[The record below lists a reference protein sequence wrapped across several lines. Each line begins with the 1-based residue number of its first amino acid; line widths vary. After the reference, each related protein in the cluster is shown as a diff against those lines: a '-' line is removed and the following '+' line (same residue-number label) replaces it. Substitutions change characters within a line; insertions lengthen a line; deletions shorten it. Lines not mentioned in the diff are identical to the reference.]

1 MYSRKYIRSS
11 APVAAVLPRGG
22 REVAPPPD
30 YTGIAFADQKDRQDF
45 PETLIPERPVPTES
59 GSNEPTEEPIEQM
72 LPPTEEAL
80 PSVSAKDEREYVA
93 DADQT
98 VDEAAPVSVEETA
111 PPLPNDPEPQ
121 TTPSD
126 QAREVPPLLTAEL
139 LRSLTLEDLLLYWML
154 LTLLLSDQED
164 QIYLLLGLLLFSR

>member
-11 APVAAVLPRGG
+11 TPVATVLPRGG

-45 PETLIPERPVPTES
+45 PETLIPERPVFTES
-59 GSNEPTEEPIEQM
+59 ASDEPSAEAIEKTI
-72 LPPTEEAL
+72 PSTEEAL
-80 PSVSAKDEREYVA
+80 PSASAEDEREYAA
-93 DADQT
+93 DADRT
-98 VDEAAPVSVEETA
+98 VDEADPFSVEETA
-111 PPLPNDPEPQ
+111 LPPPNDPEPQ

-126 QAREVPPLLTAEL
+126 QAQEAPPLLTAEL